1 VFGIITLLILTGI
14 AFMNSAFMNS
24 FDLIYYSFSYRV
36 ADHGVTTTISV
47 TKHLDYYSFIRY
59 YMCQK
64 RQILFIMMEK

>member
-1 VFGIITLLILTGI
+1 
-14 AFMNSAFMNS
+14 MNS